1 MDEKASSTAVL
12 DAKLRFVMYAQYHA
26 LLKHQVIVR
35 RIILLENARS
45 VTVITVNEKAHVL
58 SLCRNCQDNLLY
70 PPS

>member
-1 MDEKASSTAVL
+1 
-12 DAKLRFVMYAQYHA
+12 MYAQYHA